1 MSTKITI
8 EIVAGDTG
16 YTAQEAN
23 ILDALRGAPVTPTTP
38 TTAAPAPAAAP
49 AKVTTKAPV
58 KAAPS
63 PKSAQSTTPA
73 VLDTTLDEEP
83 EEAEVEVE
91 EAEDDLLGGGE
102 TYTKEDAIKRAT
114 ALVSGQKQAAVKK
127 ALAAAG
133 AKRVSDLNDDEG
145 IAAFMKSLDDQEV

>member
-1 MSTKITI
+1 MTLKVNI
-8 EIVAGDTG
+8 EI
-16 YTAQEAN
+16 TADENGTFSAVESGV
-23 ILDALRGAPVTPTTP
+23 IAALQGNAAAAPA
-38 TTAAPAPAAAP
+38 TAAPAPAAAP

-91 EAEDDLLGGGE
+91 EAEEDLVGGGE

-133 AKRVSDLNDDEG
+133 AKRVSDLNDEDG
-145 IAAFMKSLDDQEV
+145 ITAFMKSLDDQGV